1 MSYTTN
7 LHKIE
12 KDTLSPFATF
22 SSMAE
27 RLRPQSSDNLRLEFS
42 RDRDRILHSKAFR
55 RLKHKTQVF
64 ISPDGDHYRTRL
76 THTLEVSAIARTIA
90 RALRL
95 NEDLAEAIA
104 LAHDLGHTPYGHAGE
119 RALEKFTPFSHAAQ
133 CLRVV
138 DFLEGD
144 GVGLNLTVQVRD
156 GILNHTSKGDL
167 PATLEGQIVS
177 WADRIAYINHD
188 IDDALRA
195 GVLKLENIP
204 TKYIKAFGDRHSKRI
219 NSMILDI
226 ISHSEKS
233 FSLHKPVVSPSPKFV
248 ELIAGLRQF
257 MFDKVYITSAAK
269 IEEHKA
275 VSVVAFLYSYYCLNI
290 NLLPKYILALNTT
303 EEQKVCDYISMMTDR
318 FAVAKFEELS
328 IPRKWAKL

>member
-1 MSYTTN
+1 MSFIN
-7 LHKIE
+7 ELHTRE
-12 KDTLSPFATF
+12 KDTLSQFATL
-22 SSMAE
+22 SSMAV
-27 RLRPQSSDNLRLEFS
+27 RVKSQKSDNLRLEFS

-95 NEDLAEAIA
+95 NEDLTEAIA

-119 RALEKFTPFSHAAQ
+119 RALNQFTPFSHAEQ
-133 CLRVV
+133 GLRVV

-144 GVGLNLTVQVRD
+144 GVGINLTVQVRD
-156 GILNHTSKGDL
+156 GILNHTSKGN
-167 PATLEGQIVS
+167 PSTLEGQIVS

-195 GVLKLENIP
+195 GVLKINDIP
-204 TKYIKAFGDRHSKRI
+204 KRFLSEFGDRHSKRI
-219 NSMILDI
+219 NSMILDVI
-226 ISHSEKS
+226 E
-233 FSLHKPVVSPSPKFV
+233 FSSGKDKVSPSSKFLK
-248 ELIAGLRQF
+248 LIAELRQF
-257 MFDKVYITSAAK
+257 MFDKVYISSNEAK
-269 IEEHKA
+269 LEEHKA
-275 VSVVAFLYSYYCLNI
+275 VSVVAFLYAYFYKNLQ
-290 NLLPKYILALNTT
+290 LLPKYILDLEVAD
-303 EEQKVCDYISMMTDR
+303 EQKVCDYISMMTDR

-328 IPRKWAKL
+328 IPKGWAKL